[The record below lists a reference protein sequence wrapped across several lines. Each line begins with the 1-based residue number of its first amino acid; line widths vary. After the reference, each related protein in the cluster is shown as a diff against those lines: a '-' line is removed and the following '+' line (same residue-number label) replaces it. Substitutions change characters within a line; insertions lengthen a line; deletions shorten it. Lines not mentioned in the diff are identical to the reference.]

1 MKKTIEPVP
10 KLRPL
15 KLPDHQVR
23 TLANGL
29 TVHLV
34 PRGPLPLV
42 AVRLVIRAG
51 SAFDPLDRLGVGDF
65 AARLFRRGAAGQS
78 ADQISDTVDFVGAS
92 MGGFA
97 NEENVIM
104 SLSTPSKHFDS
115 MFELMAKVLLEP
127 DFPENELE
135 LASEMDPLRQRAE
148 VALGAAPLF
157 SLGSKTSAPT
167 NVSVI
172 CDRVA
177 GAVADAALVMVMA
190 YWTAAPGMFFGL
202 RLPFDGS
209 QISADVLKTLM
220 TAELMR

>member
-1 MKKTIEPVP
+1 MKKTIEQVP

-104 SLSTPSKHFDS
+104 SLSTPSKHFDP
-115 MFELMAKVLLEP
+115 MFELMAKVLLKP
-127 DFPENELE
+127 DFPESELE
-135 LASEMDPLRQRAE
+135 LARRRTLAALTNDLDDPGSLAE
-148 VALGAAPLF
+148 FLGALVI
-157 SLGSKTSAPT
+157 TSVGRRDGHPH
-167 NVSVI
+167 VLQ
-172 CDRVA
+172 CDADRL
-177 GAVADAALVMVMA
+177 ADAARSA
-190 YWTAAPGMFFGL
+190 GHHCHSCHHS
-202 RLPFDGS
+202 LPFF
-209 QISADVLKTLM
+209 L
-220 TAELMR
+220 